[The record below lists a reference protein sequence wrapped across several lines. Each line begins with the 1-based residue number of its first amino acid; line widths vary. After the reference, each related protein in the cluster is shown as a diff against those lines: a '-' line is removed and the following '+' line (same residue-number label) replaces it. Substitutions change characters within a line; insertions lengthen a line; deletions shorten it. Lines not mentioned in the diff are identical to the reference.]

1 MKASKTAVFDVRT
14 LLLLDILIMIFMLIS
29 GKPEVT
35 LSSFILAAAVPVI
48 TELNL
53 FGNFS
58 FRTGCLKM
66 RCSKS
71 CYLHNLELV
80 DLFDNSNYR
89 TGLLYGALVYYAI
102 LFAGLFVYYQFIFH
116 SAIPVFHSAVFSVIG
131 VFSFIVQRIIP
142 FMLLGTVIQKQKNI
156 SEITTALERMHLP
169 KGIILSIAVMF
180 RYFPSIKDDLFIII
194 DAMKLKGLYTSKRAA
209 LIHPIRTMEFVLVPM
224 LLKSLKTAEELS
236 CAALVKGIKNTGH
249 KTSYFD
255 VRLRAAD
262 AVFLL
267 AAITL
272 LTASTNMKLF

>member
-1 MKASKTAVFDVRT
+1 MQENKTTVFDVRT

-35 LSSFILAAAVPVI
+35 LSSFMLAAAVPVI
-48 TELNL
+48 T
-53 FGNFS
+53 G
-58 FRTGCLKM
+58 
-66 RCSKS
+66 
-71 CYLHNLELV
+71 
-80 DLFDNSNYR
+80 
-89 TGLLYGALVYYAI
+89 LYGVLLCYAL

-116 SAIPVFHSAVFSVIG
+116 SAIPLFHSAVFSVIG

-224 LLKSLKTAEELS
+224 LFKSLRTAEELS
-236 CAALVKGIKNTGH
+236 CAALIKGIENTGK

-255 VRLRAAD
+255 VRLRSIDLIFSFAA
-262 AVFLL
+262 L
-267 AAITL
+267 AI
-272 LTASTNMKLF
+272 LTASTSVKLF

>member
-14 LLLLDILIMIFMLIS
+14 LLFLYMLIMVFMLIS
-29 GKPEVT
+29 GKLEVT
-35 LSSFILAAAVPVI
+35 LSSFIVAAAVPVI
-48 TELNL
+48 T
-53 FGNFS
+53 G
-58 FRTGCLKM
+58 
-66 RCSKS
+66 
-71 CYLHNLELV
+71 
-80 DLFDNSNYR
+80 
-89 TGLLYGALVYYAI
+89 LYGVLLCYAL
-102 LFAGLFVYYQFIFH
+102 LFAGLFAYYQFIFH
-116 SAIPVFHSAVFSVIG
+116 SAILVLHSAVFSVIG

-194 DAMKLKGLYTSKRAA
+194 DAMKLKGLYTSKRAV

-224 LLKSLKTAEELS
+224 LFKSLKTAEELS
-236 CAALVKGIKNTGH
+236 CAALVKGIENTGH

-262 AVFLL
+262 VVFLFT
-267 AAITL
+267 AITL

>member
-1 MKASKTAVFDVRT
+1 MQENKTAVFDVRT
-14 LLLLDILIMIFMLIS
+14 LLFLDMLIMVFMLIS
-29 GKPEVT
+29 GKAEVT
-35 LSSFILAAAVPVI
+35 LCSFIIAAAVPII

-71 CYLHNLELV
+71 CYLHDLELV

-236 CAALVKGIKNTGH
+236 CAALVKGIENTGH

-255 VRLRAAD
+255 VRLRSVDLIFSFAA
-262 AVFLL
+262 L
-267 AAITL
+267 AIL
-272 LTASTNMKLF
+272 MASTSVKLF

>member
-1 MKASKTAVFDVRT
+1 MKENKTVIFDVRT

-35 LSSFILAAAVPVI
+35 LSAFMLAAAVPVI
-48 TELNL
+48 T
-53 FGNFS
+53 G
-58 FRTGCLKM
+58 
-66 RCSKS
+66 
-71 CYLHNLELV
+71 
-80 DLFDNSNYR
+80 
-89 TGLLYGALVYYAI
+89 LYGVLLCYAL

-116 SAIPVFHSAVFSVIG
+116 SAIQGFHSAVFSVIG

-180 RYFPSIKDDLFIII
+180 RYVPSIKDDLFIII

-224 LLKSLKTAEELS
+224 LFKSLKTAEELS
-236 CAALVKGIKNTGH
+236 CTALVKGIENTGK

-255 VRLRAAD
+255 VRLRVAD
-262 AVFLL
+262 VVFLL
-267 AAITL
+267 TAITL
-272 LTASTNMKLF
+272 LTASANIKLF

>member
-1 MKASKTAVFDVRT
+1 MKASKTAVFDMRT

-48 TELNL
+48 TGSYGILL
-53 FGNFS
+53 
-58 FRTGCLKM
+58 
-66 RCSKS
+66 
-71 CYLHNLELV
+71 CY
-80 DLFDNSNYR
+80 
-89 TGLLYGALVYYAI
+89 AL

-116 SAIPVFHSAVFSVIG
+116 SAIPIFHSAVFSVIG

-194 DAMKLKGLYTSKRAA
+194 DAMKLKGLYTSKRAV

-224 LLKSLKTAEELS
+224 LFKSLKTAEELS
-236 CAALVKGIKNTGH
+236 CAALVKGIENTGH

-255 VRLRAAD
+255 VRLRSVDLIFSFAA
-262 AVFLL
+262 L
-267 AAITL
+267 AIL
-272 LTASTNMKLF
+272 MASTSVKLF

>member
-1 MKASKTAVFDVRT
+1 MKGSKTAVFDVRT
-14 LLLLDILIMIFMLIS
+14 LLLLDILIMICMLIS

-35 LSSFILAAAVPVI
+35 LSSFIVAAAVPVI
-48 TELNL
+48 T
-53 FGNFS
+53 G
-58 FRTGCLKM
+58 
-66 RCSKS
+66 
-71 CYLHNLELV
+71 
-80 DLFDNSNYR
+80 
-89 TGLLYGALVYYAI
+89 LYGALVCYAI
-102 LFAGLFVYYQFIFH
+102 LFAVFFSYYQLIFH
-116 SAIPVFHSAVFSVIG
+116 LKLPVVHSAFFSVIG
-131 VFSFIVQRIIP
+131 ILAFIVQRIIP

-224 LLKSLKTAEELS
+224 LFKSLKTAEELS
-236 CAALVKGIKNTGH
+236 CAALVKGIENTGH

-262 AVFLL
+262 TVLL
-267 AAITL
+267 LTAITL
-272 LTASTNMKLF
+272 LTASTNIKLF

>member
-14 LLLLDILIMIFMLIS
+14 LLFLDMLIMVFMLIS
-29 GKPEVT
+29 GKLEVT
-35 LSSFILAAAVPVI
+35 LSSFIVAAAVPVI
-48 TELNL
+48 T
-53 FGNFS
+53 G
-58 FRTGCLKM
+58 
-66 RCSKS
+66 
-71 CYLHNLELV
+71 
-80 DLFDNSNYR
+80 
-89 TGLLYGALVYYAI
+89 LYGVLLCYAL
-102 LFAGLFVYYQFIFH
+102 LFAGLFAYYQFIFH
-116 SAIPVFHSAVFSVIG
+116 SAILVLHSAVFSVIG

-194 DAMKLKGLYTSKRAA
+194 DAMKLKGLYTSKRAV

-224 LLKSLKTAEELS
+224 LFKSLKTAEELS
-236 CAALVKGIKNTGH
+236 CAALVKGIENTGH

-262 AVFLL
+262 VVFLFT
-267 AAITL
+267 AITL

>member
-1 MKASKTAVFDVRT
+1 MKAPKTAVFDVRT

-35 LSSFILAAAVPVI
+35 LSSFMLAAAVPVI
-48 TELNL
+48 T
-53 FGNFS
+53 G
-58 FRTGCLKM
+58 
-66 RCSKS
+66 
-71 CYLHNLELV
+71 
-80 DLFDNSNYR
+80 
-89 TGLLYGALVYYAI
+89 LYGVLLCYTL
-102 LFAGLFVYYQFIFH
+102 LFAGLFAYYQFIFH
-116 SAIPVFHSAVFSVIG
+116 SAIPLFHSAVFSVIG

-236 CAALVKGIKNTGH
+236 CAALVKGIENTGH

>member
-1 MKASKTAVFDVRT
+1 MKENKTAVFDVRT

-35 LSSFILAAAVPVI
+35 LSAFMLAAAVPVI
-48 TELNL
+48 T
-53 FGNFS
+53 G
-58 FRTGCLKM
+58 
-66 RCSKS
+66 
-71 CYLHNLELV
+71 
-80 DLFDNSNYR
+80 
-89 TGLLYGALVYYAI
+89 LYGVLLCYAL

-116 SAIPVFHSAVFSVIG
+116 SAIQGFHSAVFSVIG

-180 RYFPSIKDDLFIII
+180 RYVPSIKDDLFIII

-224 LLKSLKTAEELS
+224 LFKSLKTAEELS
-236 CAALVKGIKNTGH
+236 CTALVKGIENTGK

-255 VRLRAAD
+255 VRLRVAD
-262 AVFLL
+262 VVFLL
-267 AAITL
+267 TAITL
-272 LTASTNMKLF
+272 LTASANIKLF